1 VSRSVPSPFPERN
14 PRSTHPE
21 DRNPLLRL
29 PAAKR
34 IRDLPDPVRQDLAQ
48 LLRELAHD
56 ARARAETSWRSN
68 KAPMAAYWK
77 AVSVY
82 AMHLHC
88 IIRR

>member
-1 VSRSVPSPFPERN
+1 MSSSVPSPFSESN
-14 PRSTHPE
+14 PRSTRPE
-21 DRNPLLRL
+21 VRNPLLRL
-29 PAAKR
+29 PTAQR
-34 IRDLPDPVRQDLAQ
+34 IRDLPDPVRQNLAQ

-56 ARARAETSWRSN
+56 ARGRAESSWRSN

-82 AMHLHC
+82 AMHLHR